1 MSHLFQRQQHKLLGL
16 GNLYEVLQD
25 VLMGRL
31 EQVAAG
37 VSVRKAADAQAV
49 GGVQLAEEEFAAGIS
64 HTVEL

>member
-1 MSHLFQRQQHKLLGL
+1 
-16 GNLYEVLQD
+16 
-25 VLMGRL
+25 MGRL

-64 HTVEL
+64 HTVELQETCCRQQGLLGVCT